1 VSRQNV
7 EVVRRIYEGP
17 TSLDAMA
24 KILEFLDPDIEWAPA
39 IARRMTGAS
48 YRGHAGV
55 RQWVEDTL
63 EVWEEFWPEPA
74 EFIDAGDHVI
84 VDVRWRGRGRASAI
98 EVDEK
103 VTQVF
108 TFRAGKITR
117 AETFTD
123 KRRALEA
130 AGMTP

>member
-1 VSRQNV
+1 
-7 EVVRRIYEGP
+7 
-17 TSLDAMA
+17 MA
-24 KILEFLDPDIEWAPA
+24 KILEFLDPEIEWAPA

-63 EVWEEFWPEPA
+63 EVWEEFRPEPV
-74 EFIDAGDHVI
+74 EFIDAGDHVV
-84 VDVRWRGRGRASAI
+84 VDVRWRGRGRASAV

-108 TFRAGKITR
+108 TFRGGKIVR

-123 KRRALEA
+123 RGQALQA
-130 AGMTP
+130 AGCEPSA